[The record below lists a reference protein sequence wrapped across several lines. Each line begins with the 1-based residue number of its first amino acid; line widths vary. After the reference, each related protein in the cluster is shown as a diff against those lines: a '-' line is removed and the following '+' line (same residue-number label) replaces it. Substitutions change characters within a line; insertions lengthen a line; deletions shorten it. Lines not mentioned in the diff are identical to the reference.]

1 MKNFLMIV
9 AMVLMLTPAC
19 RAEEKL
25 KDYDVVPLVIT
36 KAGGG
41 QVTLNIEMA
50 ISDEAEEKGLMF
62 RTALP
67 KDSGMLFT
75 FEHEDIRAFW
85 MKNTLIPL
93 DMIFINKDGKIVNIH
108 ERAIPKDL
116 TTIRSNGPANAVL
129 EINGG
134 RASELGLKAGDIIH
148 HSFFGNVLAQPSV
161 IH

>member
-1 MKNFLMIV
+1 MKNLIMIMM
-9 AMVLMLTPAC
+9 MVLSLAPAC

-25 KDYDVVPLVIT
+25 QDYDVVPLVIT
-36 KAGGG
+36 KGGGG

-93 DMIFINKDGKIVNIH
+93 DMIFIDKDGKIVNIH
-108 ERAIPKDL
+108 ERAIPQDL
-116 TTIRSNGPANAVL
+116 TPIRSQSPANAVL

-134 RASELGLKAGDIIH
+134 RAAELGLKAGDVIH
-148 HSFFGNVLAQPSV
+148 HSFFGNLLAQASV